1 MKTEDIYKGIELAQT
16 RQELSQHLD
25 KLEQAIADE
34 QCNYMAE
41 DWLAI
46 ARAVDLRNSDFKK
59 RIFH

>member
-16 RQELSQHLD
+16 RKELSRHLD
-25 KLEQAIADE
+25 RLEQAIADE
-34 QCNYMAE
+34 QCDYMEE

-46 ARAVDLRNSDFKK
+46 ARAVDLRNNDFKK

>member
-25 KLEQAIADE
+25 RLEHAIADE
-34 QCNYMAE
+34 QCDYMEE

-46 ARAVDLRNSDFKK
+46 ARAVDLRNNDFKK
-59 RIFH
+59 RIFY